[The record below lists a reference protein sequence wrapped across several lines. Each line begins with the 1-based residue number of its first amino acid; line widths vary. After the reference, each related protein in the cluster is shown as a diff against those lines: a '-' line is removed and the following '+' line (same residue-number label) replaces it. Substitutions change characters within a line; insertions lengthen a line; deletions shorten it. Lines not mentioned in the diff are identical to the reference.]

1 MDYTCSASLWAGGR
15 GGHLCKYA
23 RAQEQKNAAGA
34 VTPLHLATVFGLSA
48 PPDVGDLAAQAA
60 DYLSPPLDPEE
71 LELLRT
77 NLDESDLVATQAI
90 LALVQP
96 EAACPGCVRDAD
108 AGLIWPTGATT
119 RSCGFHALEY
129 ERQRT
134 RCHPTCRKGAARGG
148 SQHQRAGLGHVAQE
162 ISGISART
170 PRAWQW
176 TGLRRAGCQGCHLG
190 GNPIPRPW
198 SREFAAEDIPRSAL
212 QTLVTY
218 LNTQQQQGEQ
228 TTCAPPHQQ
237 PRLTRPADGNNSR
250 HSTASLAPYAPTG
263 SANGRRASPSTN
275 PVCPGTSTR

>member
-1 MDYTCSASLWAGGR
+1 MLS
-15 GGHLCKYA
+15 
-23 RAQEQKNAAGA
+23 
-34 VTPLHLATVFGLSA
+34 HLATVFGLSA

-77 NLDESDLVATQAI
+77 NLDESDLVATQAL

-134 RCHPTCRKGAARGG
+134 RCQPTCRKGAARGG

-170 PRAWQW
+170 PRAWQ
-176 TGLRRAGCQGCHLG
+176 
-190 GNPIPRPW
+190 
-198 SREFAAEDIPRSAL
+198 
-212 QTLVTY
+212 
-218 LNTQQQQGEQ
+218 
-228 TTCAPPHQQ
+228 
-237 PRLTRPADGNNSR
+237 
-250 HSTASLAPYAPTG
+250 
-263 SANGRRASPSTN
+263 
-275 PVCPGTSTR
+275 